1 MNYLNCVLN
10 CEFVRKF
17 NNFYNRIERLFS
29 LFFSEEEVE
38 WEGELEGEGEAA
50 NRLAL
55 STQHQLAEAAR
66 WPMVAAV
73 AGPDEA
79 DDADCTEAC
88 KLQFMST
95 PKHTDNVQL
104 EDEQEV
110 GMGKGERGRGKGG
123 NLLEGGL
130 RPLRKLT
137 ICNSGVDVSA
147 VPAVKFIQCRKI
159 KTLVLSQGT
168 HTHTCTQAHTHTR
181 CSHQL

>member
-1 MNYLNCVLN
+1 MNCLNCVLN

-79 DDADCTEAC
+79 DDADCTEVC

-110 GMGKGERGRGKGG
+110 GMGKRGKGKG
-123 NLLEGGL
+123 E
-130 RPLRKLT
+130 RRQ
-137 ICNSGVDVSA
+137 
-147 VPAVKFIQCRKI
+147 PAGRWLASVKE
-159 KTLVLSQGT
+159 TNDM
-168 HTHTCTQAHTHTR
+168 
-181 CSHQL
+181 

>member
-1 MNYLNCVLN
+1 MAD
-10 CEFVRKF
+10 
-17 NNFYNRIERLFS
+17 
-29 LFFSEEEVE
+29 
-38 WEGELEGEGEAA
+38 AA

-95 PKHTDNVQL
+95 PKHTDNAQL
-104 EDEQEV
+104 EQEQGEKE
-110 GMGKGERGRGKGG
+110 GKREREGERGR
-123 NLLEGGL
+123 LLEGGL

-168 HTHTCTQAHTHTR
+168 HTHTHTCTRAHTHTLVAVTSYSCNNKVGPAVQANR
-181 CSHQL
+181 FSPPSHSPRVSLPLWHLLYLKSS

>member
-1 MNYLNCVLN
+1 M
-10 CEFVRKF
+10 
-17 NNFYNRIERLFS
+17 
-29 LFFSEEEVE
+29 
-38 WEGELEGEGEAA
+38 

-95 PKHTDNVQL
+95 PKHTDNAQL
-104 EDEQEV
+104 EQEQGEKE
-110 GMGKGERGRGKGG
+110 GKREREGERGRM
-123 NLLEGGL
+123 LEGGL

-168 HTHTCTQAHTHTR
+168 HTYTHTHTCTRAHTHTHSLQSPVIAATTKLVLQSR
-181 CSHQL
+181 QIALVLLRTLPVSPSPSGTCCI

>member
-1 MNYLNCVLN
+1 M
-10 CEFVRKF
+10 RK
-17 NNFYNRIERLFS
+17 
-29 LFFSEEEVE
+29 
-38 WEGELEGEGEAA
+38 GGGEADA
-50 NRLAL
+50 VNRLAL

-95 PKHTDNVQL
+95 PKHTDNAQL
-104 EDEQEV
+104 EQEQGEKE
-110 GMGKGERGRGKGG
+110 GKREREGERGR
-123 NLLEGGL
+123 LLEGGL

-168 HTHTCTQAHTHTR
+168 HTHVLEHSHTHSLQSPVIAATTKLVLQSR
-181 CSHQL
+181 QIALVLLRTLPVSPSPSGTCSI